1 LVEPTTFHT
10 LSAASFDILSMAFLV
25 VFLQLVYTCSSLS
38 ISGPRPGQRFETVEM
53 SEQDMK
59 EYLTEPELRSINQ
72 DEAVGGTCT
81 LPGKDGQCCLG
92 AASGGADNV
101 WKPSFCLAS
110 NGVRYNERFKLVT
123 SSGERKMKEL
133 FEALD
138 IAPASITWMGDS
150 VFNQMWNSASCALR
164 RKPGTYN
171 MTITDASDQHITTHD
186 TMHGWAVGAQS
197 SQTVDASIVKKA
209 DSTDAMGLQFVSGM
223 SAQSGE
229 RTVAMEFFRT
239 YQPLTVSNATFED
252 IDSSAL
258 GSACTNSDMLISN
271 FGLHWNYDRAE
282 EFEKDIGRFL
292 DYLSYCVKRGG
303 RLKTFIWVETT
314 PQHFVGPNGD
324 WHSVMQNLWSSYGD
338 FMNNP
343 TYTTKDMEQFARYRN
358 MTMEELID
366 SDLNFNAS
374 TMKCWPH
381 RLLRGGNHVVSW
393 RTTVFQKV
401 LHERFHTGSM
411 APAVHILPTYDV
423 LSNLPYMHPGGECTH
438 WCYTPMLYE
447 PIWHRLH
454 GIFDKMQGN

>member
-1 LVEPTTFHT
+1 MPLEGFLERQYARSPRR
-10 LSAASFDILSMAFLV
+10 LSMASLV

-38 ISGPRPGQRFETVEM
+38 ISGPRLEQGFETVEM

-72 DEAVGGTCT
+72 DEAVHGTCT
-81 LPGKDGQCCLG
+81 LPGTKGQCCLG
-92 AASGGADNV
+92 AASGGADNA
-101 WKPSFCLAS
+101 WRRDFCLAS
-110 NGVRYNERFKLVT
+110 NGVRYNERFKLIT
-123 SSGERKMKEL
+123 NSGERKMKEL

-171 MTITDASDQHITTHD
+171 MTITDASDQHITTYD

-209 DSTDAMGLQFVSGM
+209 ESTDAMGLQFVSGM

-239 YQPLTVSNATFED
+239 YQPLTISNATFED

-258 GSACTNSDMLISN
+258 GRACNNSDILISN
-271 FGLHWNYDRAE
+271 FGLHWNHGRVKT
-282 EFEKDIGRFL
+282 FETDIGRLL
-292 DYLSYCVKRGG
+292 DYLSHCVQRGG
-303 RLKTFIWVETT
+303 RLKTFIWLETT

-324 WHSVMQNLWSSYGD
+324 YHSVVDDFINQNVYSVQ
-338 FMNNP
+338 
-343 TYTTKDMEQFARYRN
+343 DMEQFAGYRN
-358 MTMEELID
+358 MTMGELKD
-366 SDLNFNAS
+366 ADANFNAS

-381 RLLRGGNHVVSW
+381 RTLNGGHHVDSW
-393 RTTVFQKV
+393 RTAVFQKA
-401 LHERFHTGSM
+401 LHDRGMGIDGAVVGSM
-411 APAVHILPTYDV
+411 APAVHILPTYDFM
-423 LSNLPYMHPGGECTH
+423 SNLSHMHPGDCTH
-438 WCYTPMLYE
+438 YCYTPLLYE

-454 GIFDKMQGN
+454 GIFDKTQGN